1 MRRFPGL
8 LVFAGVAFA
17 VVLAAVI
24 GAAPA
29 ASSGPV
35 REPARV
41 AAASVAPDAP
51 HLRLSAEGLFPDTR
65 RAAAPREA
73 SAIDRPA
80 AYTGGRSVA
89 ARGDNES
96 FVPVV
101 REFAKIA
108 AREEVGPP
116 YLR

>member
-41 AAASVAPDAP
+41 AAASVAPDQP
-51 HLRLSAEGLFPDTR
+51 LLCLSAEGLLPNTH
-65 RAAAPREA
+65 RAAVSREA

-89 ARGDNES
+89 TRGGDAS
-96 FVPVV
+96 FVPVA
-101 REFAKIA
+101 RSFAKVVV
-108 AREEVGPP
+108 REEVGPP